1 MDTQTKANFTKD
13 VANKKITV
21 VKELPADIDS
31 VWAAYADHN
40 LLDQWWAPKPWHV
53 ETREFNFS
61 EGGRWLY
68 AMVGPNGER
77 QWAKMDFKTIDDPHK
92 FTAIDAFTDKDG
104 IIDKSM
110 PSIQWSNRFEP
121 QGDHTELTVE
131 LQFDNEADMKKI
143 LDTGFEQGFSMGL
156 DNLSELLTR

>member
-21 VKELPADIDS
+21 VKELPADINK

-40 LLDQWWAPKPWHV
+40 LLDQWWAPKPW
-53 ETREFNFS
+53 EAATKEFNFT

-68 AMVGPNGER
+68 AMVGPDGER
-77 QWAKMDFKTIDDPHK
+77 QWSKMDFQTINAPNE
-92 FTAIDAFTDKDG
+92 FSGVDAFTDKDG
-104 IIDKSM
+104 ITDKSM
-110 PSIQWSNRFEP
+110 PSIQWHNRFEDH
-121 QGDHTELTVE
+121 GDHTLLTVE
-131 LQFDNEADMKKI
+131 LQFDSEEDMKKI

-156 DNLSELLTR
+156 DNLAELLSA